1 MEPLLCIGINHHSA
15 PLALREKFAWDP
27 AQLRGYLQ
35 RELSAGNADEV
46 LVLSTCNRVEAY
58 FAGVRVSPQVLSES
72 LADTAGVAHS
82 RFMEKAY
89 LLDGEE
95 AIRHLFEVAAG
106 LDSMAVGE
114 HQILGQVAR
123 AYDFAREC
131 GATGKQ
137 LSKLFQAA
145 LACGKRVQ
153 TETHINQLGASIPAL
168 AVKLAARLIPDLSQA
183 RVLLVG
189 AGDMAGL
196 AVQAFRKREVARF
209 TAVSRT
215 LESAQALA
223 SSWEATADVLT
234 NLPSLVQQADIILT
248 STTAGSYLLTEEM
261 LRAATAARDGAPLV
275 ILDIAVPRNV
285 DPASRQLPHVYL
297 YDIDDLEGQAA
308 AMQGQRQQE
317 LHKAQRLVNAEV
329 DNYHH
334 YLQQQR
340 LVPLIKQVRGEAES
354 IRKAE
359 FERALQKMPGVDPE
373 DLKQIDWLTRSIVK
387 KLLHHP
393 TLHLREQAT
402 AANGRTEL
410 YAEWIKEL
418 FGLSHE

>member
-1 MEPLLCIGINHHSA
+1 
-15 PLALREKFAWDP
+15 
-27 AQLRGYLQ
+27 
-35 RELSAGNADEV
+35 
-46 LVLSTCNRVEAY
+46 
-58 FAGVRVSPQVLSES
+58 
-72 LADTAGVAHS
+72 
-82 RFMEKAY
+82 
-89 LLDGEE
+89 
-95 AIRHLFEVAAG
+95 
-106 LDSMAVGE
+106 
-114 HQILGQVAR
+114 
-123 AYDFAREC
+123 
-131 GATGKQ
+131 
-137 LSKLFQAA
+137 
-145 LACGKRVQ
+145 
-153 TETHINQLGASIPAL
+153 
-168 AVKLAARLIPDLSQA
+168 
-183 RVLLVG
+183 
-189 AGDMAGL
+189 MAGL

-223 SSWEATADVLT
+223 SSWAATADVLT